1 MAHVRRADSFD
12 AWIVDRADADA
23 APAIADL
30 GIRVE
35 AMDTIFSN
43 PGVASNVAASAL
55 KTAASC
61 GDERTSD
68 PGRGT

>member
-1 MAHVRRADSFD
+1 MGVAVRHRHPGQL
-12 AWIVDRADADA
+12 DADA

-55 KTAASC
+55 KIGS
-61 GDERTSD
+61 ELR
-68 PGRGT
+68 R